1 MPLTRH
7 LYEIDE
13 VVSALQVG
21 LRKEEGLFWLWE
33 LIVSGETA
41 LAQQT
46 LIDLWVLHC
55 GGHDSALL
63 LNPPGADRWVE
74 IYCRICTAKPP
85 QTVVDLLRLTATMPS
100 RPSLTPLP
108 ASQAAADRRKTRS
121 AAFVASITAATD
133 LTDSELADF
142 WISFDSACRQGS
154 AVDAIWL
161 LQAAHH
167 TQQLSEDTLWS
178 AIEIAARG
186 PATTKE
192 IITVLRAQ
200 AKQKTKTH
208 PTILYL
214 AAATM
219 MLCIPSTK
227 RSTLSNVDTEAAEA
241 RWATWNSQIGRRK
254 ARAYAIPTDALHT
267 ATTRGQMPFKY
278 TNIGDVREPV
288 GLLSEGCRFWQ
299 EALEE
304 HEIGVD
310 AETDATAF
318 PNDDVLER
326 FYERYFPDDIPDEW
340 SKRDQE
346 KSHGR
351 GCQETAASHP
361 AIIIREIPVER
372 REWKFAI
379 TVRPV
384 KKS

>member
-7 LYEIDE
+7 FYEIDE
-13 VVSALQVG
+13 VVSALQIG

-33 LIVSGETA
+33 LVVSGETA
-41 LAQQT
+41 LAKQT
-46 LIDLWVLHC
+46 LVDLWVLNC

-63 LNPPGADRWVE
+63 LDPPSIE
-74 IYCRICTAKPP
+74 SYCRICTAKPT

-121 AAFVASITAATD
+121 AAFVASITIATD
-133 LTDSELADF
+133 LTDAELADF

-161 LQAAHH
+161 LQAALH
-167 TQQLSEDTLWS
+167 LSEDTLWS

-192 IITVLRAQ
+192 VITVLRTQ
-200 AKQKTKTH
+200 SKQKTKTH
-208 PTILYL
+208 QAILYL

-219 MLCIPSTK
+219 MLCIPSAK
-227 RSTLSNVDTEAAEA
+227 RSVLSDVDTAAAEA
-241 RWATWNSQIGRRK
+241 RWATWNSQLGRRA
-254 ARAYAIPTDALHT
+254 ARAYAIPTDALHA

-278 TNIGDVREPV
+278 TNICDVREPV

-304 HEIGVD
+304 NGIVVD
-310 AETDATAF
+310 AETGATAF

-340 SKRDQE
+340 SKPDQE

-351 GCQETAASHP
+351 GCQETAASQP
-361 AIIIREIPVER
+361 AIIVRKIPVER
-372 REWKFAI
+372 REWNFAI